1 MIGIELFEFQDEA
14 KMFLLDKTI
23 EHNSKKKIIVK
34 SPTGSGKTIILLS
47 FIEDYHNNYE
57 KDKIFIWLTP
67 GQGNLEEQSREKMDK
82 YIPNLKT
89 GDIHDILLQGFQKGY
104 TYFINWEMITNKKNN
119 ALKDSEKKNLF
130 ERIAEAH
137 RNQLSFITIIDEEHL
152 NNTSKADYILN
163 ALNADKEIRVSA
175 TTIKN
180 PNAECYEISE
190 EDVINSGLITKALY
204 INHEVDIQEVDNI
217 ENETSYLLK
226 VANSKRISIKK
237 EYTKIGE
244 SINPLVVIQF
254 PDMSDKLVDFVEKKL
269 EDLGYTYKNKT
280 VAKWLSEEKI
290 NIENLNELNSTI
302 NFLIMKQAISTGWDC
317 PRAKILIKLREN
329 MTETFEIQ
337 TIGRIRRMPR
347 ARHYDNDFLDFCFLY
362 TFDEKYKESVIQL
375 GNAYEVQRLFLK
387 EEYYDFEL
395 VKEVRNKDYEYVGDR
410 EVRDKAYDFFKQKY
424 GLKNNKKE
432 NLKILESKG
441 FIIGTKIVGRFR
453 AGKFQKLKDISDLSK
468 GEFKEISYEVSTH
481 DHGIDVLHSI
491 DSIKKVVGI
500 PSNKMRAILQHLFH
514 EQINSNKKLIS
525 LNNRE
530 WYAFLINN
538 GERLRDDFSELSALP
553 NELQLQWL
561 EKKTLKWKLPKEDF
575 YKYLP
580 NEKDVIIYE
589 KNAYK
594 EYNTSMTSSHFRS
607 TVEQL
612 FEKHVEERDDIEWFY
627 KNGDTGQ
634 QYLSIIYGT
643 NVNKEYLFY
652 PDYIVK
658 KKNGEV
664 WIIETKGGESKD
676 KSKNIDK
683 QAANKFIAFK
693 EYADSQ
699 RIKWGFVR
707 DKDLR
712 LYLNDTKYTEDMS
725 DENWVRIEEKF

>member
-1 MIGIELFEFQDEA
+1 MEQ
-14 KMFLLDKTI
+14 KLL
-23 EHNSKKKIIVK
+23 
-34 SPTGSGKTIILLS
+34 
-47 FIEDYHNNYE
+47 
-57 KDKIFIWLTP
+57 
-67 GQGNLEEQSREKMDK
+67 
-82 YIPNLKT
+82 
-89 GDIHDILLQGFQKGY
+89 
-104 TYFINWEMITNKKNN
+104 
-119 ALKDSEKKNLF
+119 
-130 ERIAEAH
+130 
-137 RNQLSFITIIDEEHL
+137 
-152 NNTSKADYILN
+152 ADL
-163 ALNADKEIRVSA
+163 
-175 TTIKN
+175 
-180 PNAECYEISE
+180 
-190 EDVINSGLITKALY
+190 
-204 INHEVDIQEVDNI
+204 
-217 ENETSYLLK
+217 
-226 VANSKRISIKK
+226 
-237 EYTKIGE
+237 
-244 SINPLVVIQF
+244 
-254 PDMSDKLVDFVEKKL
+254 
-269 EDLGYTYKNKT
+269 
-280 VAKWLSEEKI
+280 
-290 NIENLNELNSTI
+290 
-302 NFLIMKQAISTGWDC
+302 
-317 PRAKILIKLREN
+317 
-329 MTETFEIQ
+329 
-337 TIGRIRRMPR
+337 
-347 ARHYDNDFLDFCFLY
+347 
-362 TFDEKYKESVIQL
+362 
-375 GNAYEVQRLFLK
+375 
-387 EEYYDFEL
+387 EL
-395 VKEVRNKDYEYVGDR
+395 VN
-410 EVRDKAYDFFKQKY
+410 FK
-424 GLKNNKKE
+424 
-432 NLKILESKG
+432 S
-441 FIIGTKIVGRFR
+441 
-453 AGKFQKLKDISDLSK
+453 KDISDLSK

-538 GERLRDDFSELSALP
+538 GERLRDDFAELSALP

-664 WIIETKGGESKD
+664 WIIETKGGENKN

-683 QAANKFIAFK
+683 QAVNKFIAFK

-699 RIKWGFVR
+699 EIKWGFVR

-725 DENWVRIEEKF
+725 DENWVRIEENFNKEDKLCIDHHI